1 MTLVANTTEQ
11 PPPRFLAAHGIV
23 VREKRRTMLPTTSL
37 TVRTGQ
43 LVVATGDPG
52 HGHTAL
58 ALALCGR
65 LVPDEGTVAID
76 GDEELSAL
84 RAGVTPVDVPGVS
97 EPDDAVPARTI
108 VGEELAMAGQKAGRN
123 QVRTWMDANGLA
135 HAHDRRMED
144 LEPVERVAMLAR
156 LAALRGSPFLVVT
169 MPERHGGLPGQS
181 LPALEYLAA
190 TGRGIVVT
198 MSTSALAYLPPAIRT
213 VAFGVPEEQQ

>member
-1 MTLVANTTEQ
+1 MTDVPNSTEQ
-11 PPPRFLAAHGIV
+11 SPERVLAARGIV
-23 VREKRRTMLPTTSL
+23 VLEKHRTMLPTTSL

-65 LVPDEGTVAID
+65 LAIDEGTVTID
-76 GDEELSAL
+76 GDADPAAL

-108 VGEELAMAGQKAGRN
+108 VGEELAMAGHKAGRN
-123 QVRTWMDANGLA
+123 QVRAWMDANGLA
-135 HAHDRRMED
+135 HAHDARVED
-144 LEPVERVAMLAR
+144 LAPVERVAMLAR

-169 MPERHGGLPGQS
+169 MPERHGGLPSQS
-181 LPALEYLAA
+181 LPALEYLAG

-213 VAFGVPEEQQ
+213 VAFGVPEEQE